1 MELRHINIENIHDTK
16 LNMRHDRKPPDVS
29 DILPTVK
36 AKGILQPL
44 LVRPYANGGDEA
56 VEIVAGRR
64 RYWCGR
70 AIVDEQG
77 SFAPLPCAVMES
89 GDDASAIEASLIENA
104 ARRDADPMTEHVT
117 FVRLIKEGRK
127 VGEIAAT
134 FGMTQ
139 IMVEQRLAL
148 GNLLPKIQDAFT
160 SEEIDDQT
168 VQYLT
173 MASRQQQKD
182 WLKLFENEDGNA
194 PMGHQVKQWLF
205 GGQSI
210 ATGVAL
216 FPLDAY
222 TGHIVA
228 DLFGEESYFADA
240 DMFWE
245 LQNAAIAAKRDA
257 LLAAKW
263 PEVIVLEAGERFDQ
277 WVHDKTPKKKG
288 GKVFITLSQ
297 RGEVEVHEGWLS
309 RKEARK
315 SRDKAEGNGAE
326 SAAKARPAMTQA
338 MENYLELHRHAA
350 VRLALLKSPDA
361 AMRLLVA
368 HAVASSGNW
377 QVKPDPQRTRSNDIR
392 ASVEQSPAQAAFAA
406 ERESVLALLALPV
419 DHAEFAHRS
428 GDDERTASVFAR
440 LLTLSA
446 DEVQRIAAFAMAET
460 LAAGSAA
467 VEAAGVHLKV
477 DSREAWQPDATFFE
491 LIRERATI
499 NAMLAEVAGE
509 AVAKGNLTEKVKT
522 QKQIIGDCISGKNDR
537 PKVENWLPGWMA
549 FPFHSYGNGAC
560 SIATAARAARGA
572 VTTV

>member
-1 MELRHINIENIHDTK
+1 MELRHISIENIHDTK

-44 LVRPYANGGDEA
+44 LVRPYADGGDEA

-77 SFAPLPCAVMES
+77 SFAPLPCAVMEA

-173 MASRQQQKD
+173 MASKQQQKD
-182 WLKLFENEDGNA
+182 WLRLFENEDGNA
-194 PMGHQVKQWLF
+194 PMGHQVKRWLF

-210 ATGVAL
+210 ATTVAL

-245 LQNAAIAAKRDA
+245 LQIAAISEKREY
-257 LLAAKW
+257 LLAAKR
-263 PEVIVLEAGERFDQ
+263 PEVIVLDAGERFDQ
-277 WVHDKTPKKKG
+277 WAHDKTPKKKG

-315 SRDKAEGNGAE
+315 GRGKTEGSGAG
-326 SAAKARPAMTQA
+326 STAKARPAMTQA

-350 VRLALLKSPDA
+350 VRLALLKSPDVA
-361 AMRLLVA
+361 LRLLVA

-377 QVKPDPQRTRSNDIR
+377 QVKPEPQRTRSNDIR

-406 ERESVLALLALPV
+406 EREAVLALLALPDDSAESTQSGGG
-419 DHAEFAHRS
+419 DH
-428 GDDERTASVFAR
+428 RTAAVFAR
-440 LLTLSA
+440 LLTLSDA
-446 DEVQRIAAFAMAET
+446 EVQRIAAFAMADS

-467 VEAAGVHLKV
+467 VEVAGVHLKA
-477 DSREAWQPDATFFE
+477 DPREVWQPDATFFE

-509 AVAKGNLTEKVKT
+509 AVAKGNVTEKVKT
-522 QKQIIGDCISGKNDR
+522 QKQIIGDCLAGKKDR
-537 PKVENWLPGWMA
+537 PKVENWLPGVMA
-549 FPFHSYGNGAC
+549 FPFRSYGSGTC
-560 SIATAARAARGA
+560 SIATAARTAREL
-572 VTTV
+572 VQTV

>member
-1 MELRHINIENIHDTK
+1 MELRHIAIENIHDTK
-16 LNMRHDRKPPDVS
+16 LNMRHDRRPPDVS

-44 LVRPYANGGDEA
+44 LVRPYADGGDEA

-77 SFAPLPCAVMES
+77 SFAPLPCAVMEA

-104 ARRDADPMTEHVT
+104 ARRDADPMNEHVT

-134 FGMTQ
+134 FGMTE

-160 SEEIDDQT
+160 NEEIDEQT

-173 MASRQQQKD
+173 MASKQQQKD

-194 PMGHQVKQWLF
+194 PMGHQVRQWLF

-210 ATGVAL
+210 ATTVAL

-222 TGHIVA
+222 SGHIVA

-240 DMFWE
+240 DMFWA
-245 LQNAAIAAKRDA
+245 LQNAAIAEKREA
-257 LLAAKW
+257 LFAAKW

-277 WVHDKTPKKKG
+277 WAHDKTPKKKG
-288 GKVFITLSQ
+288 GKVFITVSQ

-315 SRDKAEGNGAE
+315 AKDKAEGKDAE
-326 SAAKARPAMTQA
+326 SAATARPAMTQA

-350 VRLALLKSPDA
+350 VRLALLKSPDVA
-361 AMRLLVA
+361 LRLLIA

-377 QVKPDPQRTRSNDIR
+377 QVTQEPQRTRSNDIR
-392 ASVEQSPAQAAFAA
+392 ASVEQSPAQAVFTA
-406 ERESVLALLALPV
+406 EREAVLALLALPG
-419 DHAEFAHRS
+419 DSAENAQNGV
-428 GDDERTASVFAR
+428 GDQRTAAVFER
-440 LLTLSA
+440 LLTLSEA
-446 DEVQRIAAFAMAET
+446 EVGRIAAFAMAESV
-460 LAAGSAA
+460 AAGSAA
-467 VEAAGVHLKV
+467 VEVAGVHLKV
-477 DSREAWQPDATFFE
+477 DPREAWQPDATFFE
-491 LIRERATI
+491 LIRERTTI

-509 AVAKGNLTEKVKT
+509 AVAKGNVSE
-522 QKQIIGDCISGKNDR
+522 
-537 PKVENWLPGWMA
+537 
-549 FPFHSYGNGAC
+549 
-560 SIATAARAARGA
+560 
-572 VTTV
+572 

>member
-1 MELRHINIENIHDTK
+1 MELRHIAIENIHDTK

-44 LVRPYANGGDEA
+44 LVRPYADGGDEA

-70 AIVDEQG
+70 AIVDEEG
-77 SFAPLPCAVMES
+77 SFAPLPCAVMEA
-89 GDDASAIEASLIENA
+89 GDDASAIESSLIENA

-134 FGMTQ
+134 FGMTE

-173 MASRQQQKD
+173 MASKQQQKD
-182 WLKLFENEDGNA
+182 WLKLFESEDGNV

-210 ATGVAL
+210 ATMVAL
-216 FPLDAY
+216 FSIDAY

-245 LQNAAIAAKRDA
+245 LQNAAIAAKREA

-277 WVHDKTPKKKG
+277 WAHDKTPKKKG

-297 RGEVEVHEGWLS
+297 RGEVEIHEGWLS

-315 SRDKAEGNGAE
+315 GKDKTEGNGAE
-326 SAAKARPAMTQA
+326 FAAKARPAMTQA

-350 VRLALLKSPDA
+350 VRLALLKSPDVA
-361 AMRLLVA
+361 LRLLVA

-406 ERESVLALLALPV
+406 EREAISALLALPG
-419 DHAEFAHRS
+419 DSAESAHSGS
-428 GDDERTASVFAR
+428 GDQRTAAVFAR
-440 LLTLSA
+440 LLTLSDA
-446 DEVQRIAAFAMAET
+446 DVLRIAAFAVADS

-467 VEAAGVHLKV
+467 VELAGVHLKA
-477 DSREAWQPDATFFE
+477 DPRDAWKPDATFFE
-491 LIRERATI
+491 LIRERATV

-509 AVAKGNLTEKVKT
+509 AVAKGNVSETVKT
-522 QKQIIGDCISGKNDR
+522 QKQIIGDCLAGKNDR

-549 FPFHSYGNGAC
+549 FPFRGYGNGTC
-560 SIATAARAARGA
+560 SVANAARTAWELAQAA
-572 VTTV
+572 